1 MQEYNVSG
9 YKRTDVIKK
18 DSTTHILDNPSLFWS
33 ISTSGS
39 QDPSLF
45 CFLSTSVAGA
55 PPSLFWSISTSG
67 TNNTRICFV
76 SCQHRWRAHHRRCLV
91 VCQRRWCVH
100 RHCCLRFQRRWLE
113 HPSLLVNKAIK
124 TGFHKDR
131 RWSILPAHKIW
142 VIPFKFQK
150 QSYIYIQQ
158 TYINTFKG

>member
-1 MQEYNVSG
+1 MSTTTTSVIIGPVFVMQEYNVSG
-9 YKRTDVIKK
+9 YKRIDVIKK

-39 QDPSLF
+39 QDSSL
-45 CFLSTSVAGA
+45 L
-55 PPSLFWSISTSG
+55 LSISTSG